1 MRKYYYNGVL
11 LPELPK
17 DILAEYPNVFIYKWT
32 NGGEINFMAAPAG
45 YKWFYYSSGSY
56 QQIRISECS
65 YKRYKFNADTD
76 AWEFREDYTDNGR
89 WGVDSATGSVV
100 WTNNTIPSGSVDST
114 TAWMP
119 RCCVYEPT
127 TEKLGYNGVMLPPM
141 PTEHFATHP
150 FVWIRKNLSSGYY
163 DLCMDTAQWYFN
175 NNNGIDPT
183 ASTTQ
188 YWYRIPIATAGSC
201 MEWEFYEE
209 TTGGYAIDESRVVL
223 WSLQDI
229 SNGKNSTTVY
239 FNGTSPVVDLSITKY
254 LVRNNDT
261 IYTVTDGAL
270 VEVSGTLNADLFI
283 NSGVDA
289 IPDGTLLMTLS
300 NPEVLCWT
308 DVGTLPTLTATVKG
322 IPQPQVIVSEEINLM
337 DGSIKG
343 IESVTIDCKGEPVFA
358 VSFDKKA
365 TWIMHNGTDWVNVAD
380 ELTGMTK
387 ADFEAITTEQWQIK
401 YEASSNMYIRC
412 TLLDET
418 QSLTSIT
425 LNFIN

>member
-1 MRKYYYNGVL
+1 MSKYYYNGVL
-11 LPELPK
+11 LPEIPR
-17 DILAEYPNVFIYKWT
+17 DILAEYPNVFIYKWADS
-32 NGGEINFMAAPAG
+32 GIINFMAAPINN
-45 YKWFYYSSGSY
+45 KWYYYYDSTY
-56 QQIRISECS
+56 HQIRISECS
-65 YKRYKFNADTD
+65 YKRYTYNTDTD
-76 AWEFREDYTDNGR
+76 AWKFIADHTDNGR
-89 WGVDSATGSVV
+89 WGVDVGSVI
-100 WTNNTIPSGSVDST
+100 WSNNTIPSGNVDST
-114 TAWMP
+114 TAYFP
-119 RCCVYEPT
+119 KCGVCQYT
-127 TEKLGYNGVMLPPM
+127 TKKLDYNGVTLPSI

-163 DLCMDTAQWYFN
+163 DLCMDTAQWYYN
-175 NNNGIDPT
+175 NNNGIYPT

-188 YWYRIPIATAGSC
+188 YWYRIPIATAGAC
-201 MEWEFYEE
+201 TEWEFYKE
-209 TTGGYAIDESRVVL
+209 TTGGYTIDESRVVL

-229 SNGKNSTTVY
+229 SNGKKSTTVY
-239 FNGTSPVVDLSITKY
+239 FNETSPVVDLSITKY

-261 IYTVTDGAL
+261 IYTVTDGSL
-270 VEVSGTLNADLFI
+270 VEVSGELNSNLFLD
-283 NSGVDA
+283 NGVDT
-289 IPDGTLLMTLS
+289 IPDGALLMTLS

-308 DVGTLPTLTATVKG
+308 DSDKVPTLTATVKG

-343 IESVTIDCKGEPVFA
+343 IESVTIDCKGEPIFA

-365 TWIMHNGTDWVNVAD
+365 SWIMHNGTDWVNVAD

-387 ADFEAITTEQWQIK
+387 TVFEAVTTEQWQTQ
-401 YEASSNMYIRC
+401 YETASDMYIRC